1 MTLAKLVE
9 EFVTG
14 MGWEDELNTEEKYDT
29 EIGYRVITQIPLTIE
44 NQIFRLYID
53 AIEASEWLMIT
64 IYPPYRV
71 NEGKYVDACMLFNY
85 FNCFYSYGG
94 RISVED
100 NGAIRYRQI
109 IDVSETEPSKRLI
122 HNMLV
127 SGIEMFEDNAE
138 NIASVAL
145 TTKTYEAIREDIE
158 KKAAIQKAR
167 TDEKFNRGDAVV

>member
-1 MTLAKLVE
+1 MKLAILVE

-14 MGWEDELNTEEKYDT
+14 MGWEGELDTEEKYDAET
-29 EIGYRVITQIPLTIE
+29 GYRVITQIPLTIE
-44 NQIFRLYID
+44 NQLFRLYID
-53 AIEASEWLMIT
+53 AIEESEWLSLT

-85 FNCFYSYGG
+85 FNCYYSYGG
-94 RISVED
+94 RIAVED
-100 NGAIRYRQI
+100 NGTIRYRQI

-122 HNMLV
+122 HNMMI
-127 SGIEMFEDNAE
+127 SGIDMFKQNAE

-145 TTKTYEAIREDIE
+145 TSKTYEAIREDIE

-167 TDEKFNRGDAVV
+167 TDEKFNRGDAVI